1 MDLPPALARAHAG
14 ASRRPGRRGDRR
26 LTVVVGIDQGTT
38 GTRTVAFDER
48 FSVLAQAYRRVPV
61 EHPRPGWVEKDAEA
75 VITSVSETLAEVAA
89 AVGSD
94 RITAVGLDN
103 EGESVVA
110 WDAETLRPLAPAI
123 VWSCRR
129 SEGIVEELAAA
140 GAGDRVHD
148 LAGTRLDP
156 YFSSTK
162 ITWLLR
168 ESEAVRDAAAAGR
181 ARFGTFDAYVCARLG
196 DGPRTE
202 PSTAARTQLQ
212 ELARPGS
219 WSRELCDVFGV
230 DPATLPEI
238 GPSVGDAGSLRVEG
252 VERPLPL
259 RALLVD
265 QTAAL
270 AGHGAVAAGTAKATY
285 GTGIFLLA
293 HAGEEPP
300 TDASG
305 LLPTVA
311 WQVAG
316 RSDYAL
322 DGGVF
327 SAGSAVDWLVSLGLA
342 GAPQD
347 TGDLAASVPDSGGVR
362 FLPALTG
369 LGAPWWRPDAR
380 ATWAGMTAHT
390 TPAHLVR
397 AALESLC
404 FRVRDIVEALRAAGL
419 APAALGVDGGMTANP
434 WLMQRQADVLGIPV
448 RIAATAEATA
458 LGTAAAAGVGA
469 GCWTLADLASLG
481 EGGRTVDPGPG
492 SEPARE
498 DEYAAWRAFVAEQ
511 Q

>member
-1 MDLPPALARAHAG
+1 VDLPPPGARAPAG
-14 ASRRPGRRGDRR
+14 APRRSGRSGDRR

-48 FSVLAQAYRRVPV
+48 FSELAQAYRRVPV
-61 EHPRPGWVEKDAEA
+61 QHPRPGWVEKDAEA
-75 VITSVSETLAEVAA
+75 VIASVAETLAEVAA
-89 AVGSD
+89 AVGPK

-110 WDAETLRPLAPAI
+110 WDSETLRPLAPAI

-140 GAGDRVHD
+140 GAGDRVHE

-168 ESEAVRDAAAAGR
+168 ESEAVRRAAAAGR
-181 ARFGTFDAYVCARLG
+181 ARFGTLDAYVCARLG
-196 DGPRTE
+196 DGARTE

-212 ELARPGS
+212 ELARPGR
-219 WSRELCDVFGV
+219 WSEDLCAAFGV
-230 DPATLPEI
+230 DPATLPPI
-238 GPSVGDAGSLRVEG
+238 GSSVGDAGSLRVDG

-270 AGHGAVAAGTAKATY
+270 AGHGAVAAGAAKATY
-285 GTGIFLLA
+285 GTGIFVLA
-293 HAGEEPP
+293 HAGGDPP

-311 WQVAG
+311 WEVDG

-327 SAGSAVDWLVSLGLA
+327 SAGSAVDWLVTLGLVDT
-342 GAPQD
+342 PQG
-347 TGDLAASVPDSGGVR
+347 TGEMAASVPDSGGVR
-362 FLPALTG
+362 FIPALTG

-380 ATWAGMTAHT
+380 ATWSGMTAHT

-404 FRVRDIVEALRAAGL
+404 FRVRDIVEALRTGGL
-419 APAALGVDGGMTANP
+419 DPPALGVDGGMTANP
-434 WLMQRQADVLGIPV
+434 WLMQRQADVLGIPL
-448 RIAATAEATA
+448 RIAPTAEATA
-458 LGTAAAAGVGA
+458 LGAAAAAGVGA
-469 GCWTLADLASLG
+469 GCWALADLAALG
-481 EGGRTVDPGPG
+481 EGGRTV
-492 SEPARE
+492 EPVPESARVLD
-498 DEYAAWRAFVAEQ
+498 DEYAAWRAFVAEHG
-511 Q
+511 

>member
-1 MDLPPALARAHAG
+1 VDLPPALARAHAG
-14 ASRRPGRRGDRR
+14 PSRRPGRRGDRR

-196 DGPRTE
+196 DAPRTE

-327 SAGSAVDWLVSLGLA
+327 SAGSAIDWLVSLGLA

-458 LGTAAAAGVGA
+458 LGAAAAAGVGA

-481 EGGRTVDPGPG
+481 EGGRTVDPGRG

>member
-1 MDLPPALARAHAG
+1 VDLPPALARAHAG

-181 ARFGTFDAYVCARLG
+181 ARFGTFDASVCARLG
-196 DGPRTE
+196 DAPRTE

-327 SAGSAVDWLVSLGLA
+327 SAGSAIDWLVSLGLA

-458 LGTAAAAGVGA
+458 LGAAAAAGVGA

-481 EGGRTVDPGPG
+481 EGGRTVDPGRG

>member
-1 MDLPPALARAHAG
+1 VDLPPALARAHAG

-196 DGPRTE
+196 DAPRTE

-219 WSRELCDVFGV
+219 WSRELCDVVGV

-327 SAGSAVDWLVSLGLA
+327 SAGSAIDWLVSLGLA

-481 EGGRTVDPGPG
+481 EGGRTVDPGRG

>member
-1 MDLPPALARAHAG
+1 VDLPPALARAHAG
-14 ASRRPGRRGDRR
+14 PSRRPGRRGDRR

-196 DGPRTE
+196 DAPRTE

-327 SAGSAVDWLVSLGLA
+327 SAGSAIDWLVSLGLA

-458 LGTAAAAGVGA
+458 LGAAAAAGVGA

-481 EGGRTVDPGPG
+481 EGGRTVDPSRG

>member
-1 MDLPPALARAHAG
+1 VDLPPALARAHAG

-196 DGPRTE
+196 DAPRTE

-327 SAGSAVDWLVSLGLA
+327 SAGSAIDWLVSLGLA

-481 EGGRTVDPGPG
+481 EGGRTVDPGRG

>member
-1 MDLPPALARAHAG
+1 VDLPPALARAHAG

-196 DGPRTE
+196 DAPRTE

-327 SAGSAVDWLVSLGLA
+327 SAGSAIDWLVSLGLA